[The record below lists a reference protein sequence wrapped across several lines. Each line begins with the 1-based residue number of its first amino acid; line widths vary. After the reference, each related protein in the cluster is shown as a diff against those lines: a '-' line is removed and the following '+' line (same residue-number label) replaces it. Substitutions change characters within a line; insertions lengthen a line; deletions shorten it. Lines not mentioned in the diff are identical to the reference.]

1 MSYRRLTRGRVLVA
15 TTLLVVLLGGVAVAQ
30 EREDAL
36 VEYRQGRYAR
46 AVDITL
52 AEIAAEPANL
62 DAYTVLGWSL
72 LALRRFDEALEYGLA
87 GLRVSRF
94 DHRIVHIVGEAHY
107 RLENQLEAL
116 EYFQDY
122 AALAPT
128 GNLIDEIYFL
138 IGEIH
143 ISLEEYHHAD
153 IALTTAVFLANERPL
168 WWARLGY
175 AREMAG
181 STEYA
186 VAAYQEAL
194 SRNPNLLEAQRGLER
209 IEG

>member
-1 MSYRRLTRGRVLVA
+1 MKPDHFRVCILAVLVLVFAGGIA
-15 TTLLVVLLGGVAVAQ
+15 TAQ
-30 EREDAL
+30 DRADAL
-36 VEYRQGRYAR
+36 VEYRQGRYAN
-46 AVDITL
+46 AAEITL
-52 AEIAAEPANL
+52 QEIAEDPANL

-72 LALRRFDEALEYGLA
+72 LALGRYEDALEYGLA

-94 DHRIVHIVGEAHY
+94 DHRIVQIVGEANY
-107 RLENQLEAL
+107 RLENELEAL

-128 GNLIDEIYFL
+128 GNQISEVYYLM
-138 IGEIH
+138 GEILL
-143 ISLEEYHHAD
+143 SLEEYHHAD
-153 IALTTAVFLANERPL
+153 IAFTTAVFLSDDRPQ

-181 STEYA
+181 SGEYA
-186 VAAYQEAL
+186 ATAYREAL

-209 IEG
+209 VQG